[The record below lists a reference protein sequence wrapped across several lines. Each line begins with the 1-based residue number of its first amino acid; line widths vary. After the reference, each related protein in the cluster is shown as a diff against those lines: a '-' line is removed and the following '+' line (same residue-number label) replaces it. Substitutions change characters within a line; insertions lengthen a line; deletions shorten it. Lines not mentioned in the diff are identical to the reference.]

1 MGIRLLELK
10 IDTEFDEL
18 ERHDFLIKESVQELI
33 INWECLRCGG
43 DVEEYIK
50 KNPFPEDKRYN
61 KEEFLRNVEL
71 ATGYILLSVEK
82 TETAEYIAE
91 LIYDII

>member
-1 MGIRLLELK
+1 MGIKLLELK
-10 IDTEFDEL
+10 TETEFGEL
-18 ERHDFLIKESVQELI
+18 EKHDFLVKESVCEEI

-82 TETAEYIAE
+82 SETAEYIAE
-91 LIYDII
+91 LIYNII

>member
-1 MGIRLLELK
+1 MGIKLLELK
-10 IDTEFDEL
+10 TDTEDK
-18 ERHDFLIKESVQELI
+18 HDYLIKESVCEEI
-33 INWECLRCGG
+33 VNWECLRCGG

-50 KNPFPEDKRYN
+50 ENPFPDDKRYS
-61 KEEFLRNVEL
+61 KEEFLHNVNL

-91 LIYDII
+91 LVYELI